1 MDTMVR
7 MRRRRGGPIPER
19 LGAAG
24 GIPYTMM
31 LRDGRTLFVEV
42 PRRMTKVDRGGEV
55 GFTPEGMKFLDRLRA
70 LATPLGSAPS
80 PAYLAALRDALGLTQ
95 EELGARIGKSP
106 LTISRWERGT
116 MRPGRE
122 SLAALGKVLAK
133 AKRDGVI
140 LPG

>member
-1 MDTMVR
+1 
-7 MRRRRGGPIPER
+7 
-19 LGAAG
+19 
-24 GIPYTMM
+24 MM
-31 LRDGRTLFVEV
+31 LPDGRTLFVEV
-42 PRRMTKVDRGGEV
+42 PRRMARVDRGGEV
-55 GFTPEGMKFLDRLRA
+55 GFTPEGVRFLDRLRA

-116 MRPGRE
+116 MRPGRD

-133 AKRDGVI
+133 AKRDGVV